1 MQQGLLQVKEEQGRR
16 SSQDPFKLAHIISP
30 DFAALMHEFGSN
42 SGLVASWTKAHMETF
57 VAVMVCFMTSAC
69 VSIGLRH
76 VRQTE
81 SAQDRDKLWDIAK
94 LILMF
99 CVIDL
104 HTQSAFA
111 NATYEFFLMPSFLM
125 MSGLLQQKSR
135 GGALEAAAVKRVFR
149 DNILNNLLIFLVATT
164 GGMLDKEDCTLW
176 FLWALALYR
185 LLIFPVFSK
194 VKEIAGHIGVVVLLC
209 AFAVSYRL
217 TDPASLKWKSLANCL
232 LLNSFI
238 GFKIPLHAFFYVLGL
253 SLDYDS
259 FRQTISR
266 APCVAL
272 SLVFMF
278 VHRFYLV
285 SFSWVTT
292 EGFSDNPLKWFQLLY
307 CSLISIAFISC
318 LTPLADRAQG
328 LLLQAAEVM
337 ADLGSRSLYAY
348 CLHMLMRFLIT
359 DDVFA
364 GLAEALG
371 PVGSLPRSAVMVLFL
386 VSLCSPLAE
395 RCFSWL
401 VSPQWAVDLCSSVAK
416 AIFPGVKR

>member
-1 MQQGLLQVKEEQGRR
+1 
-16 SSQDPFKLAHIISP
+16 
-30 DFAALMHEFGSN
+30 
-42 SGLVASWTKAHMETF
+42 
-57 VAVMVCFMTSAC
+57 
-69 VSIGLRH
+69 
-76 VRQTE
+76 
-81 SAQDRDKLWDIAK
+81 
-94 LILMF
+94 
-99 CVIDL
+99 
-104 HTQSAFA
+104 
-111 NATYEFFLMPSFLM
+111 
-125 MSGLLQQKSR
+125 
-135 GGALEAAAVKRVFR
+135 
-149 DNILNNLLIFLVATT
+149 
-164 GGMLDKEDCTLW
+164 
-176 FLWALALYR
+176 
-185 LLIFPVFSK
+185 
-194 VKEIAGHIGVVVLLC
+194 
-209 AFAVSYRL
+209 
-217 TDPASLKWKSLANCL
+217 LANCL

-401 VSPQWAVDLCSSVAK
+401 VSPQWAVDLCSSMAK